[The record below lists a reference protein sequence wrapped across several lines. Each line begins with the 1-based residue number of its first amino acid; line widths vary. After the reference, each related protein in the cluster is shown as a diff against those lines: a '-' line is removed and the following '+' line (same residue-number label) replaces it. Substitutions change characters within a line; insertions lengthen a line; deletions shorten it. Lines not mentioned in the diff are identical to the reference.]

1 MPRVSLPRLHLF
13 ELEDQSWFPSSWR
26 NFMTDYLRY
35 VEGKFQLHRLALE
48 PLTRALDDSG
58 AERIVDL
65 CSGAGGPLVAILGE
79 WAAEGSSVSAV
90 LTDLYPHAAIA
101 ETAGGLVEYRR
112 EPVDAAAVPP
122 ELIGLRTLFNGL
134 HHFRPK
140 QAKAVLADAVRAS
153 QPLAV
158 FEVADRTLLAI
169 VPLVFVPLFVLLMT
183 PFIRPFRWTR
193 LFWTY
198 LIPVLP
204 LAILFDGVVSYL
216 RAYTPNELLAMAQE
230 VEPAAYRWQAGY
242 LRAPKLP
249 GRMTYLTG
257 MPAVKGD

>member
-1 MPRVSLPRLHLF
+1 
-13 ELEDQSWFPSSWR
+13 
-26 NFMTDYLRY
+26 MTDYLGY

-58 AERIVDL
+58 AERVIDL
-65 CSGAGGPLVAILGE
+65 CSGAGGPLVPILRE
-79 WAAEGSSVSAV
+79 WASGGRSVSAV
-90 LTDLYPHAAIA
+90 LTDLYPHVSIA
-101 ETAGGLVEYRR
+101 ETAGALYEYRR

-122 ELIGLRTLFNGL
+122 DLIGLRTLFNGL
-134 HHFRPK
+134 HHFRPQ
-140 QAKAVLADAVRAS
+140 QAKAVLADAVRAGQS
-153 QPLAV
+153 IAV

-183 PFIRPFRWTR
+183 PFIRPFRWSR

-216 RAYTPNELLAMAQE
+216 RAYTPEELLAMAHE
-230 VEPAAYRWQAGY
+230 VEPTAYRWQAGY
-242 LRAPKLP
+242 QTAPKLP

-257 MPAVKGD
+257 IPFLKSASSQSRRSKVF